1 MNQNE
6 KHEVVILARMGEI
19 TLKGLNR
26 GKFEHQLISN
36 LTHRLREFGNFRIF
50 QSQSRLWIEPKE
62 QSVSEDKTSETFGM
76 DSIDTDR
83 ILLAVTQV
91 FGIVSASSVIK
102 FDGGYPELSS
112 QTVQYVGELLE
123 KNPFRSFK
131 IHAKRG
137 NKRFP
142 MESPEICSELGGDI
156 LEAYPD
162 LTVDVHHPEITIY
175 VEIREHL
182 YLYSGKVMGHRGLPV
197 GTSGKG
203 MLLLS
208 GGIDSPV
215 AGYMM
220 ASRGMSL
227 EAVYFHSYPYTSDK
241 AKEKVIDLAR
251 LVSQYS
257 GKMKLHI
264 VDFTE
269 IQLALYK
276 NSPQDMLTITMRR
289 IMLRI
294 AEQLSRRNHC
304 QALITGESL
313 GQVASQTL
321 EAMVLT
327 DEVVHMPIFRPLIGT
342 DKDQTVA
349 LARRIGTFETSILPY
364 EDCCTVFVAK
374 HPKTHPNPKDIFHAE
389 KNLDTDALVTQGL
402 EKIETI
408 TITCANGVEECVSG
422 S

>member
-1 MNQNE
+1 MNSNE

-26 GKFEHQLISN
+26 GKFEHQLIAN
-36 LTHRLREFGNFRIF
+36 LTHRLKEFGNFRIF
-50 QSQSRLWIEPKE
+50 QSQSRLWIEPKAKTE
-62 QSVSEDKTSETFGM
+62 GAGESQSSFGM
-76 DSIDTDR
+76 DSVDTDR
-83 ILLAVTQV
+83 IVLAVTQV
-91 FGIVSASSVIK
+91 FGIVSASPVIQ
-102 FDGGYPELSS
+102 FDGGYPEMSS
-112 QTVQYVGELLE
+112 QAVQYVGELLE
-123 KNPFRSFK
+123 RKPFRSFK
-131 IHAKRG
+131 ILAKRG

-142 MESPEICSELGGDI
+142 MESPDICSELGGDI
-156 LEAYPD
+156 LDAYPD
-162 LTVDVHHPEITIY
+162 LSVDVHEPEVTIY
-175 VEIREHL
+175 VEVREHM
-182 YLYSGKVMGHRGLPV
+182 YIYSEKVMGHRGLPV
-197 GTSGKG
+197 GTAGKG

-220 ASRGMSL
+220 ASRGMNL
-227 EAVYFHSYPYTSDK
+227 EAIYFHSYPYTSDK
-241 AKEKVIDLAR
+241 AKEKVIELAR
-251 LVSQYS
+251 LVSQYA
-257 GKMKLHI
+257 GRMKLHI

-269 IQLALYK
+269 IQLELYK

-294 AEQLSRRNHC
+294 AEQLSQKNHC

-321 EAMVLT
+321 EAVVLT

-349 LARRIGTFETSILPY
+349 LARKIGTFETSILPY

-374 HPKTHPNPKDIFHAE
+374 HPKTHPKPKDIFHAE
-389 KNLDTDALVTQGL
+389 KNIDTDAMVSQGL

-408 TITCANGVEECVSG
+408 LITFANGEEECVSG